1 MKTNTSCTLGMGAS
15 PIQHGRGAH
24 ATVIV
29 LCAALLIGLVST
41 RPARAGVASSVVT
54 EAADYV
60 VDKFGAKVVAQEVG
74 EQGSEVLAT
83 RIGTLAAK
91 YGEEESVNAVKKV
104 GPRVFRVVE
113 EVGEKNA
120 PQAMKLM
127 ARAGEDSLWVVAR
140 KRSMAI
146 FMKYGDDAADAML
159 RHKEIAEPLI
169 EQFGDSAV
177 KALTQVDGQGAR
189 RLAMMAADGELS
201 KIGRTSEVL
210 DVVGRYGDRAMNFV
224 WRNKG
229 ALATATVLATFL
241 HDPQP
246 YIDGGVDLAKTGGE
260 AIIKPAVAEISH
272 GMAISTN
279 WTAVLVTGVA
289 AMTGYLVF
297 RRWTSNRRRRLRAA

>member
-1 MKTNTSCTLGMGAS
+1 MAVPAM
-15 PIQHGRGAH
+15 PHGRDAH
-24 ATVIV
+24 ATSARTVVIAM
-29 LCAALLIGLVST
+29 LCAAMFVVIATPRAV
-41 RPARAGVASSVVT
+41 RAGVASSAVV

-74 EQGSEVLAT
+74 EQGSEVLAK

-113 EVGEKNA
+113 EAGERNA

-146 FMKYGDDAADAML
+146 FIKYGDDAADAML
-159 RHKEIAEPLI
+159 KHKEIAEPLI
-169 EQFGDSAV
+169 EQFGNSAA

-201 KIGRTSEVL
+201 KLGRTTEVL
-210 DVVGRYGDRAMNFV
+210 DVVGKYGDRAMNFV

-246 YIDGGVDLAKTGGE
+246 YIDGGVDLAKVGGE
-260 AIIKPAVAEISH
+260 TIVKPAIAEISH
-272 GMAISTN
+272 GMAKSAN

-289 AMTGYLVF
+289 AMTGYLMF
-297 RRWTSNRRRRLRAA
+297 RRWTSRRRKLA